1 MQAEKG
7 AVACVRDPAQE
18 GLKVGS
24 HCYALGNLAAVSSG
38 EHALAELLTEV
49 SADLVHTVDLVGEV
63 GVY

>member
-1 MQAEKG
+1 M
-7 AVACVRDPAQE
+7 RHPAQE

>member
-1 MQAEKG
+1 M
-7 AVACVRDPAQE
+7 RHPAQE

-49 SADLVHTVDLVGEV
+49 SVDLVQTVGLPGEV